1 MSIKQKIAIVSVI
14 NDLVTDRRVDKT
26 CMLLTEEGYKVI
38 LVGRKKKD
46 SLDLSKKPYEMKRFR
61 LIFESGIIFY
71 LEYNLRL
78 LFFLLAKKKHL
89 LWSND
94 LDTLLP
100 NFICSKLQQI
110 ELIYD
115 SHEIFCEVPE
125 LKNAPIKKKIWEAL
139 ESFTLPKIKFRI
151 TVNESIAQ
159 WFRTRYTTDF
169 LVVRNINS
177 IPRNL
182 ILKSRAELDLPE
194 NKNIILLQGAGIN
207 IDRGAEELVDAMAY
221 LDGIQLVIIGGGD
234 VIELLKQKSVS
245 KALEDKITFLPKL
258 KPEELMH
265 YTKCADLG
273 ISIDKNTNLNYEYSL
288 PNKLFDYI
296 HAGIPILASRLIE
309 IEKIIKQY
317 EIGYF
322 IDEHNPMHIAQRIQE
337 CLLHPDYLKW
347 KQNTKLAAEAL
358 NWEQEK
364 QKLQQLIQSVKI

>member
-26 CMLLTEEGYKVI
+26 CLLLTEEGYKVI

-245 KALEDKITFLPKL
+245 KALEDKITF
-258 KPEELMH
+258 
-265 YTKCADLG
+265 Y
-273 ISIDKNTNLNYEYSL
+273 LN
-288 PNKLFDYI
+288 
-296 HAGIPILASRLIE
+296 
-309 IEKIIKQY
+309 
-317 EIGYF
+317 
-322 IDEHNPMHIAQRIQE
+322 
-337 CLLHPDYLKW
+337 
-347 KQNTKLAAEAL
+347 
-358 NWEQEK
+358 
-364 QKLQQLIQSVKI
+364 